1 MSTLAC
7 TTRALA
13 IFSWL
18 PIRYAAALSK
28 ERCLARSSGVLM
40 AGERSDGLRP
50 SCVFRDGVRFTV
62 DGVGAGNGVDIAFR
76 LRTLHRICHHGAFF
90 TVSFNRCIL
99 CLSRLHAA
107 LLSVA
112 CMRTL
117 RYKMALLRLAAHHDI
132 LLRVRLCVCCTSATL
147 KVNSKLTSTRTSPR
161 TITTLTWMVLS
172 KRPSQVTFCRRSPS
186 RRARRRSWETSHH
199 GVNSGV
205 IQIGSHQLHVH
216 AWASM
221 SDESDESCHLY
232 E

>member
-1 MSTLAC
+1 MDSALLAFFETGCASPSTASVPEVVSTLRFVC
-7 TTRALA
+7 GRYISSA
-13 IFSWL
+13 ITAPFAPYPS
-18 PIRYAAALSK
+18 I
-28 ERCLARSSGVLM
+28 GVL
-40 AGERSDGLRP
+40 
-50 SCVFRDGVRFTV
+50 CF
-62 DGVGAGNGVDIAFR
+62 
-76 LRTLHRICHHGAFF
+76 
-90 TVSFNRCIL
+90 
-99 CLSRLHAA
+99 SRHHAA

-132 LLRVRLCVCCTSATL
+132 FCVCDCVCCCTSATL

-186 RRARRRSWETSHH
+186 RRARRRSWETYHH

-221 SDESDESCHLY
+221 NDESDESCHLY